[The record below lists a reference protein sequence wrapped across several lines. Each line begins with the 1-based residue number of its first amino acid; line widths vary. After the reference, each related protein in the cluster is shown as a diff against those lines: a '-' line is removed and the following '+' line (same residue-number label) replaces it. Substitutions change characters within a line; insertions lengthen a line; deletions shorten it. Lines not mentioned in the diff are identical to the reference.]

1 MASIR
6 TALIALGVKGRATA
20 VEVTLG
26 RYYVTVNGEYVGI
39 WDVDKNTFI
48 D

>member
-1 MASIR
+1 MAIR

-20 VEVTLG
+20 EEITAG
-26 RYYVTVNGEYVGI
+26 RYKVTVNGEYVGI
-39 WDVDKNTFI
+39 WDVDKNTFV